1 MLPEMTPVTDL
12 LVSAVAEGK
21 LLESA
26 RTNIEGLLNGSTGE
40 IAQKAVEE
48 LVYSGSW
55 DELNDRFFKTLAFG
69 TGGLRGRTIGRKI
82 TAAEQGVGGPNGRP
96 QYPCVGTATM
106 NYFNV
111 NRAVRGLIAYTKRVV
126 GSDRKPLIVFAHD
139 TRHFSRDFAEYC
151 ANLCAELGCD
161 AFLFEGPRSTPQL
174 SFTVRE
180 LNADAGV
187 VLTASHNPPH
197 DNGFKAYFNA
207 GAQIVEP
214 HASGIINEVNA
225 VTTEHFTPVDEAERG
240 KITILGVEMDERY
253 KARLKTLLLKPSL
266 LENGSAKV
274 VVTNLHG
281 TGGHIVVP
289 MLKDF
294 GFGVETVPEQ
304 DVQDGRF
311 PTVDSPNPENAPAL
325 KMGIDLAE
333 ATGAEIVIGTDP
345 DADRMGVAVRDREG
359 KMVLLTG
366 NQIGSLMAWYRL
378 KTAFEIGWLTPS
390 NRTRAVLVKT
400 FVTTELQRAVADG
413 FGVSIVDT
421 LTGFKY
427 IAEKL
432 QKYEDAIPADKK
444 GPGYRTLSEE
454 QTRALRLEY
463 SRFFVFGGE
472 ESYGYLGSDAIR
484 DKDANG
490 AAVMFAEVAAY
501 AKSIGKTLPELMDD
515 IYSEFGYYSELGKS
529 LTLEGADGAAKIQQ
543 LANSYASNPPD
554 VVDGSSV
561 VRVRDFSKDD
571 LFDQEGDLVPK
582 EKMLFVD
589 LEDGRSFA
597 VRPSGT
603 EPKIKFY
610 LFGKALPGG
619 DLEATKTAVQNG
631 LASLWQW
638 IEADA
643 ATRA

>member
-1 MLPEMTPVTDL
+1 
-12 LVSAVAEGK
+12 
-21 LLESA
+21 
-26 RTNIEGLLNGSTGE
+26 
-40 IAQKAVEE
+40 
-48 LVYSGSW
+48 
-55 DELNDRFFKTLAFG
+55 
-69 TGGLRGRTIGRKI
+69 
-82 TAAEQGVGGPNGRP
+82 
-96 QYPCVGTATM
+96 
-106 NYFNV
+106 
-111 NRAVRGLIAYTKRVV
+111 
-126 GSDRKPLIVFAHD
+126 
-139 TRHFSRDFAEYC
+139 
-151 ANLCAELGCD
+151 
-161 AFLFEGPRSTPQL
+161 
-174 SFTVRE
+174 
-180 LNADAGV
+180 
-187 VLTASHNPPH
+187 
-197 DNGFKAYFNA
+197 
-207 GAQIVEP
+207 
-214 HASGIINEVNA
+214 
-225 VTTEHFTPVDEAERG
+225 
-240 KITILGVEMDERY
+240 RY

-266 LENGSAKV
+266 LEGGATKV

-289 MLKDF
+289 MLRGF
-294 GFGVETVPEQ
+294 GFEVTTVPEQ
-304 DVQDGRF
+304 DIQDGRF
-311 PTVDSPNPENAPAL
+311 PTVESPNPENAPAL
-325 KMGIDLAE
+325 KMGIDLAD

-345 DADRMGVAVRDREG
+345 DADRMGVAARDASG

-390 NRTRAVLVKT
+390 NRTRGVLIKT
-400 FVTTELQRAVADG
+400 FVTTELQRSIADG

-432 QKYEDAIPADKK
+432 RKYEDAIPADKK
-444 GPGYRTLSEE
+444 GAGYRTLSED

-501 AKSIGKTLPELMDD
+501 AKSVGKTLPELMDD
-515 IYSEFGYYSELGKS
+515 VYTEYGYHLEVGKS
-529 LTLEGADGAAKIQQ
+529 LTLEGADGAAKIQA
-543 LANSYASNPPD
+543 LANSYASNPPE
-554 VVDGSSV
+554 VVDGSPV
-561 VRVRDFSKDD
+561 LRVRDFAKQD
-571 LFDQEGDLVPK
+571 LYDQEGDLIPK

-610 LFGKALPGG
+610 LFGKAAPGG
-619 DLEATKTAVQNG
+619 DLAATKKQVTDG
-631 LASLWQW
+631 LASLWRW

-643 ATRA
+643 ATRG